1 MRSTLTRSTFAA
13 TALLLLA
20 LAPALPA
27 GAQAK
32 PTPADARA
40 RERERAR
47 EHERRMRDEDDDED
61 DDMDDDMDV
70 DEDDARGVRERTVLD
85 TTIAFGRGGVVDL
98 SLTSGDIRVV
108 GWARSQVRVQA
119 RAEEGG
125 EIRFESSSS
134 RLSLDV
140 VRQGGRQGGRHGGE
154 AHYELS
160 VPEGTRVLM
169 RSQSGDLAVR
179 AVKGEVEA
187 RTISGDVS
195 VEDAARRIE
204 IESVSGDVRAARLA
218 GDVRAHS
225 VSGEVELADVD
236 GDVDVEAVSG
246 DISVRGARAKVT
258 RAETVSGDVTYTGT
272 VDPAGRYDFHSHS
285 GTVRLVLPAG
295 TNAALS
301 VETFSGEIDS
311 AFPLTLRPE
320 SASEGGHRRPRRMEF
335 TLGAGGPRINAETF
349 SGDVVIERASR

>member
-1 MRSTLTRSTFAA
+1 MRSTWTVA
-13 TALLLLA
+13 ALLLLS
-20 LAPALPA
+20 LAPAVPA

-32 PTPADARA
+32 PTPTPDA
-40 RERERAR
+40 RERERER
-47 EHERRMRDEDDDED
+47 ERRMQERDVDEDDDED
-61 DDMDDDMDV
+61 MDDDD
-70 DEDDARGVRERTVLD
+70 RGRGAQGREALD
-85 TTIAFGRGGVVDL
+85 TTVAFGRGGVVDL
-98 SLTSGDIRVV
+98 SLTSGEIEVV
-108 GWARSQVRVQA
+108 GWSRNEVRVQA

-125 EIRFESSSS
+125 EIRFDASAA

-140 VRQGGRQGGRHGGE
+140 ARQGGRYHGGHGGE

-160 VPEGTRVLM
+160 VPQGTRVLM

-187 RTISGDVS
+187 RTISGNVS
-195 VEDAARRIE
+195 VEDAVRRIE
-204 IESVSGDVRAARLA
+204 IESVSGDVHAARLA

-225 VSGEVELADVD
+225 VSGEVELTDVD

-246 DISVRGARAKVT
+246 DVSVRGARAKVT
-258 RAETVSGDVTYTGT
+258 RAETVSGDVTYAGT

-295 TNAALS
+295 TNATLS

-320 SASEGGHRRPRRMEF
+320 QAAEGGRKRPRRMEF
-335 TLGAGGPRINAETF
+335 TLGSGGPRINAETF
-349 SGDVVIERASR
+349 SGDLVIERSGR